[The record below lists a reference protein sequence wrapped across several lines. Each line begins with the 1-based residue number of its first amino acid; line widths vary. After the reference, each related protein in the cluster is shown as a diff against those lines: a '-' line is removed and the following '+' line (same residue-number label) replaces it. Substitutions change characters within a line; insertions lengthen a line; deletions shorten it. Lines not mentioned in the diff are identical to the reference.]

1 MQITKT
7 PKTVKQKPM
16 VCAYARVSTD
26 KIDQANSIVAQ
37 TDYWNRRFT
46 QDRDVEYI
54 GLFTDDGIS
63 GKHMKNRKG
72 LNDMLAIARN
82 SEIDADF
89 LHP

>member
-7 PKTVKQKPM
+7 PKTVKQKPR

-26 KIDQANSIVAQ
+26 KIDQANSWVAQ
-37 TDYWNRRFT
+37 MDYWNRRFT

-82 SEIDADF
+82 GEIDADF

>member
-7 PKTVKQKPM
+7 PKTVKQKPR

-26 KIDQANSIVAQ
+26 KLDQVNSLVIQ
-37 TDYWNRRFT
+37 TRYWNKRFSNNP
-46 QDRDVEYI
+46 DVEYI

-82 SEIDADF
+82 GEIDADF